1 MLVFRPH
8 SVINVLRVLWL
19 LVIVFYEYGIFLT
32 SAIKCDWPDNNIL
45 SVHHLDDHM
54 SLSHHNWERDAVSR
68 PYHVLLVADPQVVDR
83 HSYPSR
89 STWLSYLTRIVVDL
103 NLRKNWQAAFHKKP
117 DLVVFLGD
125 VMDNGRLNIS
135 DEEWVILVIFSVVF
149 LKHKIGMKPCSSGFR
164 AYSS

>member
-1 MLVFRPH
+1 MLAFRRH

-32 SAIKCDWPDNNIL
+32 SALECDWPDNDIL
-45 SVHHLDDHM
+45 SVHHLDDH
-54 SLSHHNWERDAVSR
+54 LDLPHHNWEGDAISR

-89 STWLSYLTRIVVDL
+89 STWLSYLTRIIVDL

-125 VMDNGRLNIS
+125 AMDNGRLDMS
-135 DEEWVILVIFSVVF
+135 DEE
-149 LKHKIGMKPCSSGFR
+149 
-164 AYSS
+164 